1 MGVNEVAQKDFDS
14 ILHLRENISFY
25 VEGLLDYLHPRQIRF
40 VLVQEALAW
49 DVRRMLNVDDVPYLN
64 ENHKSGFDVSLSLTE
79 KGRVNLRQYLSEDYA
94 AVRKLL
100 QYRPSN
106 DALWDALLE

>member
-1 MGVNEVAQKDFDS
+1 MGVNEVAQKDFNS

-25 VEGLLDYLHPRQIRF
+25 SGGLLDYLHPRQIRF